1 MSTADKKRI
10 LICTILTG
18 SQTTSCQHF
27 RVKDS
32 GGKVEIFLAVRMR
45 QSLLY
50 MSLYGGLSVLLM
62 LCKAITRIRYK
73 KLHVCIQANKFCQ
86 NACLFCLKRHL
97 RFYTHRSFV
106 KLCCSY
112 IKYSCSSLNF
122 NSFLQRFYALHL

>member
-18 SQTTSCQHF
+18 SQTSCQHF

-32 GGKVEIFLAVRMR
+32 GEKVENVLAVRMR

-62 LCKAITRIRYK
+62 LCKAIRYK

-97 RFYTHRSFV
+97 RFYTYRSFV

-112 IKYSCSSLNF
+112 IKYSCSSFNF